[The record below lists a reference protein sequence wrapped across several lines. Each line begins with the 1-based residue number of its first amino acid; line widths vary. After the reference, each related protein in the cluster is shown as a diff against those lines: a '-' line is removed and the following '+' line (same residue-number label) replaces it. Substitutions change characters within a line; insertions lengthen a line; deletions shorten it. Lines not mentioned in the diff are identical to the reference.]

1 MEKLWMC
8 RKIDCEMMK
17 IVVRWRIICR
27 TTDLISRYVIKR
39 YHLLKYVLNFFL
51 GGGDVKSHRLM
62 ILLLSYLLQI
72 MNVNFIQGLGINH
85 EIILLANHCDFGLGF
100 YAV

>member
-39 YHLLKYVLNFFL
+39 YHLLKYVMNFFL
-51 GGGDVKSHRLM
+51 GGGR
-62 ILLLSYLLQI
+62 
-72 MNVNFIQGLGINH
+72 
-85 EIILLANHCDFGLGF
+85 
-100 YAV
+100 